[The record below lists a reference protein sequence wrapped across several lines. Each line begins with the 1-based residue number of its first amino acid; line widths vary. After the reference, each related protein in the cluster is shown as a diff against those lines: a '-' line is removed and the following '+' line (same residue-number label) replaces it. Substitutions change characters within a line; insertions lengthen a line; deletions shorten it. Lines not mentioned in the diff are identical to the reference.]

1 MKEQKSRKKIAAVLF
16 SILLCAII
24 AWLIC
29 KGIVKFYNSDHLIL
43 GGCIFTILTI
53 MLYSL
58 FKTVKNMIPQQN
70 DLNGFSREG
79 NSQLSSQLDNIKI
92 ELDKA
97 EKEIK
102 RLQEENSKLQ
112 EENSKLQETITQQKN
127 EYKRLET
134 EKNNQYKELNA
145 LLDKRLEDMR
155 PLRVLVREAENLC
168 EKYSTLKDNAFT
180 EKQQIM
186 DQLEPFFHLVHY
198 AEDSKNLFECAGHR
212 NRIESDPLGIDKIET
227 CPALLISKNEKCISK
242 GKYVVLLDQ
251 DKQ

>member
-1 MKEQKSRKKIAAVLF
+1 MNEPNSRKKVVAVFF
-16 SILLCAII
+16 SILLCAFI
-24 AWLIC
+24 AWLMC

-43 GGCIFTILTI
+43 SGCMFTILTI

-70 DLNGFSREG
+70 DINGFSREG

-102 RLQEENSKLQ
+102 RLQEENTELQ
-112 EENSKLQETITQQKN
+112 EKVTQQQE
-127 EYKRLET
+127 EYKILET

-145 LLDKRLEDMR
+145 LLDERLEDMR
-155 PLRVLVREAENLC
+155 PLRALIHVAENLC
-168 EKYSTLKDNAFT
+168 DDYSLLKDNAIA

-186 DQLEPFFHLVHY
+186 DQLAPFFHLVHY
-198 AEDSKNLFECAGHR
+198 SEDSKDLFECAGHR
-212 NRIESDPLGIDKIET
+212 NRIDSDPLGIDKIET

-242 GKYVVLLDQ
+242 GKYVVLVDQ

>member
-1 MKEQKSRKKIAAVLF
+1 MNEQNSRKKVVAVFF
-16 SILLCAII
+16 SILLCAFI
-24 AWLIC
+24 ACLIC

-43 GGCIFTILTI
+43 GGCMFTILTI

-97 EKEIK
+97 KKEIK
-102 RLQEENSKLQ
+102 RLQEKNTELQ
-112 EENSKLQETITQQKN
+112 EKVTQQQN
-127 EYKRLET
+127 EYKELEIK
-134 EKNNQYKELNA
+134 KNNIDDKYKKLKAEQEEQ
-145 LLDKRLEDMR
+145 LEAMK
-155 PLRVLVREAENLC
+155 PFRVLNREAEKLC
-168 EKYSTLKDNAFT
+168 EKYSTLEDNAIT
-180 EKQQIM
+180 EKQQIK
-186 DQLEPFFHLVHY
+186 DQLSPFFHLVHY
-198 AEDSKNLFECAGHR
+198 AEDSKDLFEYAGHR
-212 NRIESDPLGIDKIET
+212 NRIDSDPLGIDKIET

-242 GKYVVLLDQ
+242 GKYVVLVDQ

>member
-1 MKEQKSRKKIAAVLF
+1 MNEQNSRKKIAAVLF

-43 GGCIFTILTI
+43 SGCIFTILTI

-70 DLNGFSREG
+70 DLKGFSREG

-97 EKEIK
+97 KKEIK
-102 RLQEENSKLQ
+102 RLQ

-145 LLDKRLEDMR
+145 LFDKRLEDMR
-155 PLRVLVREAENLC
+155 PLRVLTDVAENLC
-168 EKYSTLKDNAFT
+168 DDYSLLKDNAIA
-180 EKQQIM
+180 EKQQII
-186 DQLEPFFHLVHY
+186 DQLAPFFHLVHY
-198 AEDSKNLFECAGHR
+198 SEDSKNLFECAGHR
-212 NRIESDPLGIDKIET
+212 NRIGSDPLGIDKIET

>member
-43 GGCIFTILTI
+43 SGCIFIILTI

-58 FKTVKNMIPQQN
+58 FKTIKNMSQQQN

-79 NSQLSSQLDNIKI
+79 NSQTDSQLYRI
-92 ELDKA
+92 
-97 EKEIK
+97 EKELK
-102 RLQEENSKLQ
+102 DAREEIQKLQ
-112 EENSKLQETITQQKN
+112 EENTKFQKENSKLHETNT
-127 EYKRLET
+127 
-134 EKNNQYKELNA
+134 QYKELNA
-145 LLDKRLEDMR
+145 LFDERLEDMR
-155 PLRVLVREAENLC
+155 PLRALTNVAENLC
-168 EKYSTLKDNAFT
+168 DDYSLLKDNAIA
-180 EKQQIM
+180 EKQQII
-186 DQLEPFFHLVHY
+186 DQLAPFFHLVHY
-198 AEDSKNLFECAGHR
+198 SEDSKNLFECAGHR
-212 NRIESDPLGIDKIET
+212 NRIDSDPSGIDKIET

-242 GKYVVLLDQ
+242 GKYVVLVDQ

>member
-1 MKEQKSRKKIAAVLF
+1 
-16 SILLCAII
+16 
-24 AWLIC
+24 
-29 KGIVKFYNSDHLIL
+29 
-43 GGCIFTILTI
+43 
-53 MLYSL
+53 
-58 FKTVKNMIPQQN
+58 MIPQQN
-70 DLNGFSREG
+70 DITNSSRGG
-79 NSQLSSQLDNIKI
+79 NSQPDPQLDNIKI

-97 EKEIK
+97 KKEIE
-102 RLQEENSKLQ
+102 RLQEK
-112 EENSKLQETITQQKN
+112 ITQQKN

>member
-1 MKEQKSRKKIAAVLF
+1 MNEQNSRKKVAAVFF
-16 SILLCAII
+16 SILLCAFI
-24 AWLIC
+24 AWLMC
-29 KGIVKFYNSDHLIL
+29 KGIVKFYNSDHLVL
-43 GGCIFTILTI
+43 SCCIFTILTI
-53 MLYSL
+53 ILYSL

-70 DLNGFSREG
+70 DITNSSRGG
-79 NSQLSSQLDNIKI
+79 NSQPDPQLDNIKI

-97 EKEIK
+97 KKEIE
-102 RLQEENSKLQ
+102 RLQEK
-112 EENSKLQETITQQKN
+112 ITQQKN

-155 PLRVLVREAENLC
+155 PLRVLTDVAENLC
-168 EKYSTLKDNAFT
+168 DDYSLLKDNAIA
-180 EKQQIM
+180 EKQQII
-186 DQLEPFFHLVHY
+186 DQLAPFFHLVHY
-198 AEDSKNLFECAGHR
+198 SEDSKNLFECAGHR

>member
-43 GGCIFTILTI
+43 SGCIFTILTI

-70 DLNGFSREG
+70 DLKGFSREG

-97 EKEIK
+97 KKEIK
-102 RLQEENSKLQ
+102 RLQ

-145 LLDKRLEDMR
+145 LFDKRLEDMR
-155 PLRVLVREAENLC
+155 PLRVLTDVAENLC
-168 EKYSTLKDNAFT
+168 DDYSLLKDNAIA
-180 EKQQIM
+180 EKQQII
-186 DQLEPFFHLVHY
+186 DQLAPFFHLVHY
-198 AEDSKNLFECAGHR
+198 SEDSKNLFECAGHR
-212 NRIESDPLGIDKIET
+212 NRIGSDPLGIDKIET

>member
-1 MKEQKSRKKIAAVLF
+1 MNEQNSRKKVVAVFF
-16 SILLCAII
+16 SILLCAFI
-24 AWLIC
+24 ACLMC

-43 GGCIFTILTI
+43 GGCMFTILTI
-53 MLYSL
+53 LLYSL
-58 FKTVKNMIPQQN
+58 LKTVKNMIPQQN

-79 NSQLSSQLDNIKI
+79 NSQTDSQLYRI
-92 ELDKA
+92 
-97 EKEIK
+97 EKELKDARGEI
-102 RLQEENSKLQ
+102 QKLQ

-155 PLRVLVREAENLC
+155 PLRALTNVAENLC
-168 EKYSTLKDNAFT
+168 DDYSLLKDNAIA
-180 EKQQIM
+180 EKQQII
-186 DQLEPFFHLVHY
+186 DQLAPFFHLVHY
-198 AEDSKNLFECAGHR
+198 SEDSKNLFECAGHR